1 MPDLFHQGGLTV
13 TIYRDKEKKQ
23 PKVEFSYPPSEPLA
37 QMIVEAWVDEKFRAQ
52 LLDRK
57 NAKELLAARGF
68 FLQNP
73 VVITDDTYYDDYVM
87 ENKNEVVFVLPQKP
101 GECPNGQNSSRDGQI
116 ADGHYAERN
125 SSAFAPRLANWKNTS
140 A

>member
-1 MPDLFHQGGLTV
+1 MPDLVHQGGLTV

-101 GECPNGQNSSRDGQI
+101 GECPKGQTLLETAKLLMAITPNGI
-116 ADGHYAERN
+116 
-125 SSAFAPRLANWKNTS
+125 
-140 A
+140 

>member
-1 MPDLFHQGGLTV
+1 M

-101 GECPNGQNSSRDGQI
+101 GERPKGQTFLETAKLLMAITPNGI
-116 ADGHYAERN
+116 
-125 SSAFAPRLANWKNTS
+125 
-140 A
+140 